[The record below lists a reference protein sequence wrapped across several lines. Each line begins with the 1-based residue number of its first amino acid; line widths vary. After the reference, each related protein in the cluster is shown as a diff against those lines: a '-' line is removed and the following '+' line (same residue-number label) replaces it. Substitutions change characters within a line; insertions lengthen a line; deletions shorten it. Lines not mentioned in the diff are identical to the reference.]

1 MVARRYTRRG
11 VLKMLGLGAAGA
23 MLAACTQPAAPTK
36 APGPTEAPA
45 EPTTAPVAE
54 PTALPPTEAAK
65 EAVKVTLWSY
75 PDDDIYFN
83 DCLGDFGAKYP
94 EIQVEVVKLDQDD
107 LDQKLTTTLVG
118 GVAAPDMVDL
128 PELYM
133 GKYAAQG
140 GFVNLLD
147 EPYNIGRYQ
156 QDLPEFAWNA
166 GYLLDKS
173 KFCFVDYSGAPGVIH
188 YRRSLFDG
196 AGLPSDPDEVRKLLC
211 PEWETYLA
219 TGEKI
224 AKESGPWFLDN
235 ATEVWFQYRNQN
247 CFSFVDEQGKLNIV
261 NDEHLR
267 AVTLAKQA
275 REKGLDAKLSL
286 WTPEWE
292 NSFKDSKVATYL
304 SGDWLHGLIKLYAGE
319 ATKGDWG
326 MVPLPKKTGTPL
338 TGSTLCI
345 PEQAAHK
352 EEAWKYIE
360 YFSFTVK
367 PQVQMYVL
375 TFCFPNYKPSWDDP
389 AFAQPVEWYGGQPAG
404 LISVEVAKQFYNRPV
419 VSAYHRLIMDIVSN
433 EVLNVLDKDKD
444 PEQALKDAEATA
456 KEQFDL

>member
-1 MVARRYTRRG
+1 MVSRECTRRSM
-11 VLKMLGLGAAGA
+11 LKMLGLGTAGA
-23 MLAACTQPAAPTK
+23 LLAACAQSPAATK
-36 APGPTEAPA
+36 APEPTQAPA
-45 EPTTAPVAE
+45 EPTAVPVAE
-54 PTALPPTEAAK
+54 PSAVTPAEAPK
-65 EAVKVTLWSY
+65 QAVKVTLWSY

-83 DCLGDFGAKYP
+83 ASLKDFGEQYP

-118 GVAAPDMVDL
+118 GIAAPDMVDIS
-128 PELYM
+128 ELYM
-133 GKYAAQG
+133 GKFAAQPG
-140 GFVNLLD
+140 LVDLLQ
-147 EPYNIGRYQ
+147 EPYNVGRYQ
-156 QDLPEFAWNA
+156 KDLPEFAWNA
-166 GYLLDKS
+166 GYLLDRS

-188 YRRSLFDG
+188 YRRSLFEG
-196 AGLPSDPDEVRKLLC
+196 AGLPSGPDEVRELLC
-211 PEWETYLA
+211 PDWEAYLA

-224 AKESGPWFLDN
+224 AKEAGPWFLDN
-235 ATEVWFQYRNQN
+235 ATEVWFSYRNQN
-247 CFSFVDEQGKLNIV
+247 AFSFVDEQGKLSIV

-275 REKGLDAKLSL
+275 RDKGLDAKLSL

-292 NSFKDSKVATYL
+292 NSFSDSKVATYL

-319 ATKGDWG
+319 ANKGDWG
-326 MVPLPKKTGTPL
+326 MLPMPKKTGTVL

-352 EEAWKYIE
+352 VEAWKFIE
-360 YFSFTVK
+360 YFCFTVK

-375 TFCFPNYKPSWDDP
+375 TFCFPNYKPCWDDP

-404 LISVEVAKQFYNRPV
+404 LISVEVAKQFDNRPV
-419 VSAYHRLIMDIVSN
+419 VSAYHRLIMDIVTN
-433 EVLNVLDKDKD
+433 EVLNVLDRGKD